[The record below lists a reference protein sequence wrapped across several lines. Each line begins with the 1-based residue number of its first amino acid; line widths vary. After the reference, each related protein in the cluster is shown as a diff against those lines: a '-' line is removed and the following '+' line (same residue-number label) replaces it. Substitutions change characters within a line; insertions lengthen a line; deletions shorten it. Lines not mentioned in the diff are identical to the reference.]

1 MKRIQWLQ
9 EPVTGD
15 RYVKDQWPDERLITP
30 IWEHYLKL
38 PNFTPPATWGQF
50 KLKGSDDRDA
60 WDTTFTKR
68 NGVEYAKNAS
78 LIPDDPVPISAAL
91 LQMGK
96 SYARKHGNTR
106 IIGSPGVYFWAWWP
120 RIDPC
125 WVVISSTEAYKL
137 LTEHEAGM
145 NRNGEVL

>member
-1 MKRIQWLQ
+1 MKRIRWLY

-15 RYVKDQWPDERLITP
+15 RYVKDQWPAEKLEKP
-30 IWEHYLKL
+30 IWKHYKQL
-38 PNFTPPATWGQF
+38 PDFSPPSTWGQF
-50 KLKGSDDRDA
+50 KPDDSG
-60 WDTTFTKR
+60 WDTTFLKR
-68 NGVEYAKNAS
+68 NMEEYVNNS
-78 LIPDDPVPISAAL
+78 LFTPDQPVPISAAL